1 MNPQL
6 LAIVDDKIVIDKVQ
20 LKWTEGQV
28 THLGNFDVRGK
39 LTASQPS
46 TFESDVAVKGQLAV
60 DTLIVKHLISE
71 SPTETGFGQWAGNT
85 EEDITEKG
93 LFWTSGNT
101 SSRLVYAGNKKIF
114 ADAHIDLS
122 LDSTYKIHGAT
133 VLSAT
138 ALGGGV
144 SSSNLRKLGRLE
156 KLAVD
161 GDTNLGDFAFFNTVA
176 NRLGLGTEEPT
187 HDISIVSN
195 NVEIGIGS
203 PRYGLAVL
211 GAVSNHDVSIITDNI
226 PRITVKNNGEVI
238 IGDLTNRAGV
248 LKIYGTL
255 QADSIVSD
263 TRVERSSSLTFVPN
277 LDTSVYGKGLV
288 WAGGDAQKELVLRAD
303 PDRITSTLPID
314 VAVQQSYMIDGTVVL
329 TAGDLGVNVTRSNL
343 SKLGVLESLTVQG
356 DVELRG
362 NAGIDS
368 LSTNR
373 ITIANDWQINSQ
385 GLQTRNNF
393 KITSNSDNVLSIDNQ
408 SITIS
413 SVATSNKIVRI
424 FGRVGIGMNQ
434 PDDSVKLDV
443 NGPVKFDNKKFINNG
458 APPTTGIFMKG
469 DICWNT
475 NPEPGNYIGWVCVV
489 DGTPGQWAPFGQI
502 NTQ

>member
-46 TFESDVAVKGQLAV
+46 IFESDVAVKGQLAV

-71 SPTETGFGQWAGNT
+71 GPAETGFGQWAGNT

-93 LFWTSGNT
+93 LFWTSGNN

-187 HDISIVSN
+187 HNISIVSN

-203 PRYGLAVL
+203 PRYGLAVF

-288 WAGGDAQKELVLRAD
+288 WSGGDAQKELVLRAD

-314 VAVQQSYMIDGTVVL
+314 VAAQQSYMIDGTVVL

-343 SKLGVLESLTVQG
+343 SKLGVLESLIVQG
-356 DVELRG
+356 NTELR
-362 NAGIDS
+362 ND
-368 LSTNR
+368 LSTPR
-373 ITIANDWQINSQ
+373 ITTDSIVIENTLMINKHGINSVIIYD
-385 GLQTRNNF
+385 N
-393 KITSNSDNVLSIDNQ
+393 KVITVGSLEESN
-408 SITIS
+408 TI
-413 SVATSNKIVRI
+413 RL

-434 PDDSVKLDV
+434 PDTSVKLDV
-443 NGPVKFDNKKFINNG
+443 SGPVKFDNKKFITDL
-458 APPTTGIFMKG
+458 AAPTTGLFMKG

>member
-6 LAIVDDKIVIDKVQ
+6 LAIVDDKIIINKVQ
-20 LKWTEGQV
+20 LKWTEGQI

-39 LTASQPS
+39 LVAQQPS
-46 TFESDVAVKGQLAV
+46 VFESDVAVNGQLAV

-71 SPTETGFGQWAGNT
+71 TSAETGFGQWAGNT

-93 LFWTSGNT
+93 LFWTSGNN

-156 KLAVD
+156 KLDVD
-161 GDTNLGDFAFFNTVA
+161 GNTNLGDFAFFNTVA

-195 NVEIGIGS
+195 NVEIGVGS

-211 GAVSNHDVSIITDNI
+211 GTVSNHDVSIITDNT

-238 IGDLTNRAGV
+238 IGNLSSRDGV

-255 QADSIVSD
+255 QVDSIISD

-277 LDTSVYGKGLV
+277 LDTSVYGKGVV
-288 WAGGDAQKELVLRAD
+288 WAGGDVQKELVLQAD
-303 PDRITSTLPID
+303 PDRIKSTLPID
-314 VAVQQSYMIDGTVVL
+314 VAVGQSYMIDGTVVL
-329 TAGDLGVNVTRSNL
+329 TAGDLGVNITRSNL
-343 SKLGVLESLTVQG
+343 STLGVLESLTVQG
-356 DVELRG
+356 DVDLRSNVNIDVLAVTDIVINKNWLIHQPG
-362 NAGIDS
+362 IQAGSD
-368 LSTNR
+368 
-373 ITIANDWQINSQ
+373 
-385 GLQTRNNF
+385 F
-393 KITSNSDNVLSIDNQ
+393 KITASSDNLLSVNTQ
-408 SITIS
+408 AITVGD
-413 SVATSNKIVRI
+413 VATSNKIVRI
-424 FGRVGIGMNQ
+424 FGKVGIGMNQ
-434 PDDSVKLDV
+434 PDESVRLDV
-443 NGPVKFDNKKFINNG
+443 SGPVKFDNKKFINDV
-458 APPTTGIFMKG
+458 APPTSGIFMKG
-469 DICWNT
+469 DICWNS
-475 NPEPGNYIGWVCVV
+475 NPQPGNYIGWVCLV
-489 DGTPGQWAPFGQI
+489 DGTPGEWSSFGLI
-502 NTQ
+502 N